1 MATPKKK
8 NANIKLNYK
17 RNVLKYVT
25 SIKSGKTFCNKCNLK
40 IKDKENL
47 KFFWKEKTCQECIN
61 KIKNANKIKK
71 REENKKKEEENK
83 KKEEEKKNN
92 EKQT

>member
-47 KFFWKEKTCQECIN
+47 KFF
-61 KIKNANKIKK
+61 
-71 REENKKKEEENK
+71 
-83 KKEEEKKNN
+83 
-92 EKQT
+92 